1 MPIFGGYDASKLKPQ
16 LKMAVTRFSIA
27 SNKKSALSK
36 QQCREIAKMLD
47 ESPPRE
53 EKARIK
59 AEALIRDDDTIEAY
73 EILQLTCDL
82 LFERIR
88 LVSHSS
94 SCPPD
99 LVESVSTLIW
109 ASSVVDIPELVEIRR
124 QFRHKYGR
132 DFEEDAMRNAGGVV
146 NARVASKLSVQPPS
160 AYDVQVYL
168 EKIAD
173 EHGVMWKPK
182 VPMRPHE
189 MCEPTRAPTGDSVP
203 TRGGSSGLI
212 IASAPPM
219 SPSAYSVASH
229 VGGGTGTGTGTG
241 TGGGVPSHIGVVAGG
256 RSEYSR
262 VLPRPPH
269 HHLTQDDNVRMIA
282 DDIGEE
288 DIFVPGAS
296 TSKSNVPPRG
306 RGSDEGGDE
315 DDDDGG
321 GEGEGGEG
329 DGGGGGRT
337 GRVARDQIS
346 GERPDGSGGGAG
358 GGSDS
363 FDDLAARFASLQR

>member
-36 QQCREIAKMLD
+36 QQSREIAKMLD

-99 LVESVSTLIW
+99 LVESVSTLMW
-109 ASSVVDIPELVEIRR
+109 ASSVVDIPELVEIRK

-173 EHGVMWKPK
+173 EHGVEWKPR
-182 VPMRPHE
+182 VPMNAHE
-189 MCEPTRAPTGDSVP
+189 MYEPTRAPTGESVP

-212 IASAPPM
+212 IPSAPPM

-229 VGGGTGTGTGTG
+229 IGGGGTG
-241 TGGGVPSHIGVVAGG
+241 GVPSYIGVTGP
-256 RSEYSR
+256 RSEYAR

-269 HHLTQDDNVRMIA
+269 HHDNAQNVRMIA
-282 DDIGEE
+282 DDIGEP

-296 TSKSNVPPRG
+296 TSKSNKSPRG
-306 RGSDEGGDE
+306 GGRDE
-315 DDDDGG
+315 DGDDDGG
-321 GEGEGGEG
+321 EGEGEGGEG
-329 DGGGGGRT
+329 DGGGGDRT
-337 GRVARDQIS
+337 GRVARDQS
-346 GERPDGSGGGAG
+346 AGERTDGSGGGAG

-363 FDDLAARFASLQR
+363 FDDLAAKFASLQR

>member
-36 QQCREIAKMLD
+36 QQSREIAKMLD

-99 LVESVSTLIW
+99 LVESVSTLMW
-109 ASSVVDIPELVEIRR
+109 ASSVVDIPELVEIRK

-173 EHGVMWKPK
+173 EHGVEWKPR
-182 VPMRPHE
+182 VPMNAHE
-189 MCEPTRAPTGDSVP
+189 MYEPTRAPTGESVP

-212 IASAPPM
+212 IPSAPPM

-229 VGGGTGTGTGTG
+229 IGGGTGTGTGTG
-241 TGGGVPSHIGVVAGG
+241 VPSYIGVVPGG

-282 DDIGEE
+282 DDIGEP

-296 TSKSNVPPRG
+296 TSKSNKSPRG
-306 RGSDEGGDE
+306 GGRDE
-315 DDDDGG
+315 DGDDDG

-329 DGGGGGRT
+329 DGGGGDRT
-337 GRVARDQIS
+337 GRVARDQS
-346 GERPDGSGGGAG
+346 AGERTDGSGGGAG

>member
-36 QQCREIAKMLD
+36 QQSREIAKMLD

-99 LVESVSTLIW
+99 LVESVSTLMW
-109 ASSVVDIPELVEIRR
+109 ASSVVDIPELVEIRK

-173 EHGVMWKPK
+173 EHGVEWKPR
-182 VPMRPHE
+182 VPMNAHE
-189 MCEPTRAPTGDSVP
+189 MYEPTRAPTGESVP

-212 IASAPPM
+212 IPSAPPM

-229 VGGGTGTGTGTG
+229 IGGGTGTGTGTS
-241 TGGGVPSHIGVVAGG
+241 VPSYIGVVPGG

-282 DDIGEE
+282 DDIGEP

-296 TSKSNVPPRG
+296 TSKSNKSPRG
-306 RGSDEGGDE
+306 GGRNE
-315 DDDDGG
+315 DGDDDGG
-321 GEGEGGEG
+321 EGEGEGGEG
-329 DGGGGGRT
+329 DGGGGDRT
-337 GRVARDQIS
+337 GRVARDQS
-346 GERPDGSGGGAG
+346 AGERTDGSGGGAG